1 MLTPDTL
8 AQLSPPD
15 RLARLQAEALAHYGT
30 GRNHTA
36 IARDFDLHRTT
47 VQTWHDHPERVPAAV
62 ILCLAAWNHHRTVLA
77 QLSYDLVER
86 AADLTRLAKRLHPAV
101 ANEL

>member
-1 MLTPDTL
+1 MVIRMSLTPDTL

-15 RLARLQAEALAHYGT
+15 RLARLQDEAFAHYGT

-47 VQTWHDHPERVPAAV
+47 VQTWLDHPERIPAAL
-62 ILCLAAWNHHRTVLA
+62 ILCLAAWNHHKQTLA
-77 QLSYDLVER
+77 QLSDQIGQR
-86 AADLTRLAKRLHPAV
+86 SADLKQLAEGIKP
-101 ANEL
+101 